1 MIYVLFMNE
10 EIQEKSITNETIVKN
25 LMMIKMIWAKVY
37 YHYVTNLFK
46 KLKFLLTLFS
56 FVILN

>member
-25 LMMIKMIWAKVY
+25 LMMIKMI
-37 YHYVTNLFK
+37 
-46 KLKFLLTLFS
+46 
-56 FVILN
+56 